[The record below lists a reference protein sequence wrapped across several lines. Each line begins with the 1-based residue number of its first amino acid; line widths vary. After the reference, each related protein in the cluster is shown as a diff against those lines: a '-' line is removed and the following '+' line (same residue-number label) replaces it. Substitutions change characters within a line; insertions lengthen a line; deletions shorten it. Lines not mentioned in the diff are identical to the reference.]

1 MVIWSQEDIDKL
13 LMLYP
18 AIHQSTYYTS
28 DRFFMHVYDKYMIVK
43 HNDSQEYVVMAQGI
57 SVSFEQIERIF
68 KLKAFW

>member
-1 MVIWSQEDIDKL
+1 MVIWSKEDIDKL

-18 AIHQSTYYTS
+18 AIHQYTYHTS
-28 DRFFMHVYDKYMIVK
+28 DRFLIQVYDKYIFVK
-43 HNDSQEYVVMAQGI
+43 QNDSQEYVVRAQGI